1 MFAPRPLVSDD
12 PRPALASLPAQ
23 VWRGGT
29 LGAAEGAVLPS
40 SHAPLDAELPGGGW
54 PLGALVELLQRR
66 PGLHEWAL
74 LLPALAQ
81 LAEGQRGVIA
91 LVGAPHLPFGP
102 ALAARGL
109 PAERLLCITTTAP
122 LQRLWAAEQAL
133 RCPDVLALLLWLPHA
148 QDHALRRLHLA
159 ARGRARPL
167 FALRPHAAR
176 TQPSPA
182 PLRLLLEGDGESLK
196 LDLFKRHGP
205 PLGAPLHLPAQPPA
219 LRALLA
225 ASRQPREAPR
235 KEALQTPH
243 RPAPAQAL
251 GAGLVDG
258 KSYRAQNHSA
268 RQAVLARAV

>member
-1 MFAPRPLVSDD
+1 MSAPRPLVPDG

-29 LGAAEGAVLPS
+29 LGAAEGAVLCS
-40 SHAPLDAELPGGGW
+40 RHAPLDAELPGGGW

-81 LAEGQRGVIA
+81 LAGGQRGVIA

-109 PAERLLCITTTAP
+109 PAERLLCVPAAAP

-167 FALRPHAAR
+167 FALRPHTAR
-176 TQPSPA
+176 VQPSPA
-182 PLRLLLEGDGESLK
+182 PLRLLLEGDGESLT

-205 PLGAPLHLPAQPPA
+205 PLSAPLRLPAQPPA

-225 ASRQPREAPR
+225 ASRQPREAPGQ
-235 KEALQTPH
+235 ETPQAL
-243 RPAPAQAL
+243 RSRAPAQAL
-251 GAGLVDG
+251 CADPVAGRSRGPQD
-258 KSYRAQNHSA
+258 RPPP
-268 RQAVLARAV
+268 RAVLAKAV